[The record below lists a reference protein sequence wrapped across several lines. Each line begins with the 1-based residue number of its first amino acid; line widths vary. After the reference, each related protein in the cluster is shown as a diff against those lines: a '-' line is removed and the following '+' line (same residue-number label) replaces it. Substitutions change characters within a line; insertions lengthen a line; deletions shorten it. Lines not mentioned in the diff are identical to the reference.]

1 MKNPRLAL
9 SSLFVLVLCV
19 AMSGPDPALSA
30 MDKAGRAFLE
40 SLPVGHHIFDSRLEM
55 IHKIRDWFVKT
66 NGASEP
72 EIG

>member
-30 MDKAGRAFLE
+30 MDKAGSAFLD
-40 SLPVGHHIFDSRLEM
+40 SLEAEQRERCTFEFTEGERTAWTYLPGKRVGLM
-55 IHKIRDWFVKT
+55 
-66 NGASEP
+66 
-72 EIG
+72 